1 MYPAPFEY
9 YRAETAQEA
18 TELLSKHTGAKILA
32 GGHSLVPA
40 MKYRVA
46 APSALVDI
54 GRLSLNYITAADS
67 VLTIGALS
75 THATVA
81 SSDVVKHNCAIIAQG
96 AAGIGDQM
104 VRNRGTIGGSLAHSD
119 PQADYPT
126 LVKCVGATIKTS
138 SGKSYN
144 ADTFF
149 KDMLTTALEEND
161 IITEITMPVYGSGTG
176 GYYYKIPHPASG
188 YAVAGA
194 AALVTVEAGICKRV
208 SLVVGG
214 ATVNPVHAVEAEAY
228 LVGKAPTSENI
239 KAAAAMVAQ
248 VIKNPMGD
256 GYASGAYRTHL
267 AGVASERALVEAV
280 HRAA

>member
-18 TELLSKHTGAKILA
+18 TELLSKHVGAKILA

-54 GRLSLNYITAADS
+54 GRLNLNYITAAEG
-67 VLTIGALS
+67 VLKIGALS

-126 LVKCVGATIKTS
+126 LVTCVGATIKTS

-176 GYYYKIPHPASG
+176 GFYYKIPHPASG

-214 ATVNPVHAVEAEAY
+214 ATVNPVRAVEAEAY

-267 AGVASERALVEAV
+267 AGVASERTLVEAV